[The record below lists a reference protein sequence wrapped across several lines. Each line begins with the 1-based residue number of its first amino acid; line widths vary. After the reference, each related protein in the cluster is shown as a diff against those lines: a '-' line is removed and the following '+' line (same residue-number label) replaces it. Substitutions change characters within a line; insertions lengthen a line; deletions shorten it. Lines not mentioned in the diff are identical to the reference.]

1 MINKVLTKCKKSV
14 INLNRQ
20 IPKYVTAFLQMHK
33 SRTGKE
39 KNREMREKVCK
50 KTRDLTERRKL

>member
-20 IPKYVTAFLQMHK
+20 IPKYVTMFLQMHK
-33 SRTGKE
+33 SKIGKE